1 VDSGR
6 DRPRLAGLHHLGI
19 SVTDLER
26 SMRFYRDVVGADLL
40 VGPHDGT
47 SPSFLG
53 RMAIL
58 TLGGCIFDLYEHER
72 NEGERFDPARTGLDH
87 FALTATTVD
96 ELQAWATWLDTRG
109 VARSA
114 LREAADGRAT
124 IFDFVDPDGIQ
135 IEFIHLNL
143 GS

>member
-1 VDSGR
+1 
-6 DRPRLAGLHHLGI
+6 
-19 SVTDLER
+19 
-26 SMRFYRDVVGADLL
+26 MRFYRDVVGADLL

-47 SPSFLG
+47 SPSFAG

-58 TLGGCIFDLYEHER
+58 SLGGCIFDLYEHSR
-72 NEGERFDPARTGLDH
+72 NEGERFDPARSGLDH
-87 FALTATTVD
+87 FALAATSLD
-96 ELQAWATWLDTRG
+96 ELQAWATWLDTCG

-114 LREAADGRAT
+114 VREAADGRAK

-143 GS
+143 G